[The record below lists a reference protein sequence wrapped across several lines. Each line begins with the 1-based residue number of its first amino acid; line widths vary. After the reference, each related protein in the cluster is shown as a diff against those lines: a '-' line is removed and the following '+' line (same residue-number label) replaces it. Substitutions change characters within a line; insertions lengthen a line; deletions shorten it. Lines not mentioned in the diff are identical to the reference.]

1 MSSNSSE
8 GARSG
13 EDTNNNVRL
22 ITSKRSYNVKISDFA
37 FYSLKIRKL
46 TEIDKVPAKINLSP
60 YDDTA
65 VRTLVGYINGD
76 DQSNINISFYAL
88 ADLLDLARSLFIIN
102 LLRQLENALMVVA
115 SQSTDGLLQSLIIVG
130 KERLISGGLLSRRK
144 IEELA
149 AASFPRIAT
158 HRNIGQIPPII
169 FANLIARCDLNVKSE
184 MDVVDAGLVWIWKQK
199 DRLAASQLVFSRIR
213 TAFLSPGDRS
223 TIRQRVKA
231 LSEGEKAAS
240 IFSCS
245 IVLPLVAS
253 VLSSSHCRRC
263 CMIKEHADN
272 RFARCGVPQ
281 PSDDNKVNFDKLP
294 ISDPRALESKKVL
307 KKKKSRKSSRDKQ
320 RSHSSRGHSSPHRSH
335 GFSSSAHS
343 SRSSKHRSSRKSS
356 KKSSKKAQQ
365 KHSQHSSKSKK
376 KKNSKS
382 QSSTHSSKKRSS
394 RMSSKSSRSKHSSKY
409 HRGSPLSRTFI
420 FIIIHQ
426 SS

>member
-1 MSSNSSE
+1 M
-8 GARSG
+8 
-13 EDTNNNVRL
+13 NNG
-22 ITSKRSYNVKISDFA
+22 F
-37 FYSLKIRKL
+37 KL

-102 LLRQLENALMVVA
+102 LLRQLENVRYKIVLFCFIPLEPSSINISMALMVVA

-158 HRNIGQIPPII
+158 HPNIGQIPPII

-294 ISDPRALESKKVL
+294 ISDPRALESKK
-307 KKKKSRKSSRDKQ
+307 
-320 RSHSSRGHSSPHRSH
+320 G
-335 GFSSSAHS
+335 
-343 SRSSKHRSSRKSS
+343 
-356 KKSSKKAQQ
+356 
-365 KHSQHSSKSKK
+365 
-376 KKNSKS
+376 
-382 QSSTHSSKKRSS
+382 
-394 RMSSKSSRSKHSSKY
+394 
-409 HRGSPLSRTFI
+409 
-420 FIIIHQ
+420 
-426 SS
+426 